1 MSAQATMQEERIK
14 TVVIKIDKEG
24 RPHIEDDFETVVLNK
39 TKNEEIRWT
48 SAEPFRIDFHGD
60 SPFYEDQFNHVHTQS
75 GLVRRGVLSSRE
87 RTYKYT
93 IEINGK
99 KLDPRV
105 KVDP

>member
-24 RPHIEDDFETVVLNK
+24 RPHVDDDLEIVVLNK

-48 SAEPFRIDFHGD
+48 STEPFRIDFFGD
-60 SPFYEDQFNHVHTQS
+60 SPFYEDQFDHVYHQS
-75 GLVRRGVLSSRE
+75 GLVRRGVLSSPS

-93 IEINGK
+93 IEVNGK